1 MNFGDRIKRT
11 RGALTQKEFAQKIGT
26 HVHTVQTYEQG
37 SVPKGN
43 VLQRIHKEFG
53 VNIHWL
59 LTGDGEPYIYK
70 VGEGEKTGHVA
81 ASDPPPY
88 EAAQSL
94 YETLIAAHD
103 RATEALQA
111 ALKMLEK
118 ALERDVEFTKMGD
131 RMAAIEARLEAIEGK
146 VEQCPAPIAEPKKTA
161 SM

>member
-1 MNFGDRIKRT
+1 MDFSERIKSI
-11 RGALTQKEFAQKIGT
+11 RGRLKQADFGKRLGISQSA
-26 HVHTVQTYEQG
+26 VQGYEQG
-37 SVPKGN
+37 GIPKGDI
-43 VLQRIHKEFG
+43 LQRIHKEFG
-53 VNIHWL
+53 VNINWL

-70 VGEGEKTGHVA
+70 VGEGEKNGQVA
-81 ASDPPPY
+81 APEPQPY
-88 EAAQSL
+88 GAAQSP
-94 YETLIAAHD
+94 YEMLIAAHD